1 MSTKAQILKALEGL
15 ADDEIVAVPTIKT
28 KADAEELYI
37 YANDEEIELT
47 DAQWKKVVHE
57 YEDAAD
63 YSDEALVEVI
73 EEVLSNES

>member
-1 MSTKAQILKALEGL
+1 MSTKAQILARLENL

-28 KADAEELYI
+28 KTDAEDLYE
-37 YANDEEIELT
+37 YANDKEIELT
-47 DAQWKKVVHE
+47 DAQWKKVVYE

-63 YSDEALVEVI
+63 YSDEALVEAI